1 MQADSPRLSPGAGV
15 AVLVFLQ
22 QRSVPG
28 AGSCRGSERAGPPP
42 EHRPHAQHRSSQPS
56 LHQGCRRGPGHPL
69 CRLAPTTREEAG
81 WGAGR
86 QVERVGEAVTPPLS
100 RWSLPTTSA
109 HCGYR
114 STLRLCPW
122 TPLSAAWKFQSPLS
136 GLQVEVATLGPLRG
150 LLTQQGCL
158 AGAWQCEVGQEES
171 LFGGT
176 PGDSPTWGSH
186 LN

>member
-1 MQADSPRLSPGAGV
+1 MKFACGLALQADSPRLSPGAGV

-69 CRLAPTTREEAG
+69 CRLAPTTQEEAG

-86 QVERVGEAVTPPLS
+86 QVEQGVPGSACGGSCDPSVVTLVPPDYLSALRLQVHPPPVPLDPTFSCLEIPEPSVWAAGGGGHFGTPPGS
-100 RWSLPTTSA
+100 SHTAGLP
-109 HCGYR
+109 G
-114 STLRLCPW
+114 
-122 TPLSAAWKFQSPLS
+122 
-136 GLQVEVATLGPLRG
+136 GGVA
-150 LLTQQGCL
+150 
-158 AGAWQCEVGQEES
+158 V
-171 LFGGT
+171 
-176 PGDSPTWGSH
+176 
-186 LN
+186 